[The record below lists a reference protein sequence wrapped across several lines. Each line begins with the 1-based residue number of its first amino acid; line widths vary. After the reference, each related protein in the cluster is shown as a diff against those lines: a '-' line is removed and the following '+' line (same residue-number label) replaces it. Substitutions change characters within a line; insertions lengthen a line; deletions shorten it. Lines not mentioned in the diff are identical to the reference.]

1 MKTIRLLW
9 GMTIGAFLMYMLDS
23 ENGKRRRRQLYD
35 QLIQYG
41 REAEDAGKPTARYVA
56 DKAQGLMHETTEQ
69 VKEKAQDVVGR
80 AQQMMP
86 GRRGSADEGQSGFM
100 SSGFTSSGTSQS
112 VLEDDRKLAE
122 QVMAQLGRRSV
133 YASDVNV
140 EAHGGRIYLTGSVDV
155 GHLDQVL
162 EATRDVAG
170 VNEVVNQLHPVAH

>member
-23 ENGKRRRRQLYD
+23 ENGKHRRRQFYD
-35 QLIQYG
+35 RLIQYG

-86 GRRGSADEGQSGFM
+86 GRRESADEGQ
-100 SSGFTSSGTSQS
+100 SGFTSSGTSQS

>member
-23 ENGKRRRRQLYD
+23 ENGKRRRRQFYD
-35 QLIQYG
+35 HLIQYG

-56 DKAQGLMHETTEQ
+56 DKAQDLMHETTEQ
-69 VKEKAQDVVGR
+69 VKGKAQDVVGR

-86 GRRGSADEGQSGFM
+86 GRHGSADDGQ
-100 SSGFTSSGTSQS
+100 SGFTSSGTSQS
-112 VLEDDRKLAE
+112 VLEDDRKLVE

-140 EAHGGRIYLTGSVDV
+140 EAHGGRIYLTGSIDV

-162 EATRDVAG
+162 EATREVAG
-170 VNEVVNQLHPVAH
+170 VSEVVNQLHPVAH